1 MLDSI
6 SNADL
11 LSKLEAEKFAVQ
23 LERLVDL
30 FEQTGKPIEVNFREL
45 VPMHSGIDRVTH
57 LMHPYPAKLLPNI
70 PLFFL
75 NCGLARRGSTVMD
88 PFCGTGT
95 VLLESALS
103 GKNFV
108 GADSNPLARMIAS
121 VKTTRIA
128 AERLNTSYS
137 RILSRVG
144 RSTPIKFQPV
154 VDVNHWYSKG
164 TSLALAKLLGS
175 IRKTKDLEIRQ
186 FFEVCFSSAARRL
199 SNADPRLSV
208 PVRLKKVSRAHPTKS
223 AVRRVHEV
231 FGKIVQAN
239 IARVE
244 KLPAAQ
250 TGACLAIFEDARTIG
265 ADMATRS
272 LPQAELIITSPPY
285 VGAQKYIRA
294 SSLSIGWLGLAPD
307 AQLRPLERQN
317 IGREHYALSE
327 VLKPGELVVP
337 EAAALLRGIRK
348 EDPLRAHIASNYL
361 TEMDVALR
369 SACAGLQEGGHLV
382 LVVGDNS
389 IRGRA
394 FRTSL
399 YLRLL
404 VERIG
409 LKLRLELLDDIR
421 SRGLM
426 TKRNKTAGIISREHI
441 FLFQKLTEHDQRRAH
456 RAS

>member
-1 MLDSI
+1 MLDSV
-6 SNADL
+6 SDADL
-11 LSKLEAEKFAVQ
+11 QLKLGAERFAIQ
-23 LERLVDL
+23 LGRFIDL
-30 FEQTGKPIEVNFREL
+30 FEKTGEPIEVNFREL

-75 NCGLARRGSTVMD
+75 NCGLAQRGSTVMD

-95 VLLESALS
+95 VLLESLLS
-103 GKNFV
+103 GKNFI
-108 GADSNPLARMIAS
+108 GADANPLARKIAS

-128 AERLNTSYS
+128 AETLSANYA
-137 RILSRVG
+137 RILRRVG
-144 RSTPIKFQPV
+144 RSAPVKFQPV
-154 VDVNHWYSKG
+154 VDVDHWYSKG

-175 IRKTKDLEIRQ
+175 IRKTKNAEVRQ

-208 PVRLKKVSRAHPTKS
+208 PVRLKSVPRAQRAIS
-223 AVRRVHEV
+223 AVRRVREV
-231 FGKIVQAN
+231 FEKIVQTN
-239 IARVE
+239 IARIE
-244 KLPAAQ
+244 KLPPAQ
-250 TGACLAIFEDARTIG
+250 ASACLAIFDDARTIG
-265 ADMATRS
+265 ADMNASS
-272 LPQAELIITSPPY
+272 LPLAELIITSPPY

-307 AQLRPLERQN
+307 AQLRPLERLN

-327 VLKPGELVVP
+327 VLNLGEPVVP
-337 EAAALLRGIRK
+337 EAAPLLRSIRK

-369 SACAGLQEGGHLV
+369 SACKGLQQGGHLV

-441 FLFQKLTEHDQRRAH
+441 FLFQKLTEHDQRRPH
-456 RAS
+456 RDS